1 MGAREAE
8 NDGHHTSEERLS
20 ALTLLTEVWLLFR
33 AKFHQ
38 DYQDTILYMY
48 RKELREPGQMKSVV
62 ICQMFTLLEVFAEEK
77 LSAAPAIYKCLA
89 QNLCEE
95 HNLLVRETYIHNFM
109 QMFHANPSI
118 PIAILAEPFVRAHNT
133 WHGSLT
139 EF

>member
-62 ICQMFTLLEVFAEEK
+62 ICQMFTLLEVFA
-77 LSAAPAIYKCLA
+77 
-89 QNLCEE
+89 
-95 HNLLVRETYIHNFM
+95 
-109 QMFHANPSI
+109 
-118 PIAILAEPFVRAHNT
+118 
-133 WHGSLT
+133 
-139 EF
+139 